1 MTAPAPRAQRWRALA
16 SMLCLAGA
24 ALASPAQ
31 AQAPATVEAASPEQ
45 HVGKVVLRQ
54 LVTPDLAVARRFY
67 GGLLGWTFRDL
78 QLGRTGYVEASA
90 DGHPVAGLIQRE
102 RPAGDRLQPAWLTF
116 ISVRDVDAARA
127 VAVEKGARVL
137 FEPRDVPGRGRQAV
151 LADPQ
156 GAVFAVLA
164 SSAGDPPDEL
174 PELGEWIWSSLSTV
188 DPDADAAFYQ
198 ALFDYQVFELQAD
211 AGAQH
216 LLLASDDLAR
226 ASVSTLPVE
235 ARQAHPRWLSYV
247 RVEDVAWKAALAV
260 SLGGRVLVE
269 PRLDRH
275 GGKVAVVAD
284 PLGAPFGLLEW
295 SDAWTKEVAK

>member
-1 MTAPAPRAQRWRALA
+1 MTAPAPRGNLWRALA
-16 SMLCLAGA
+16 PMLCLTGA
-24 ALASPAQ
+24 ALASPAE
-31 AQAPATVEAASPEQ
+31 AQATVEPARPEQ

-54 LVTPDLAVARRFY
+54 LVTPDLAVAKRFY

-78 QLGRTGYVEASA
+78 KLGKAEYAEASME
-90 DGHPVAGLIQRE
+90 GQPVAGLIQRD
-102 RPAGDRLQPAWLTF
+102 RPAGDRFQPAWLTF
-116 ISVRDVDAARA
+116 IAVRDVDAARA

-137 FEPRDVPGRGRQAV
+137 FEPRDVAGRGRQAV

-164 SSAGDPPDEL
+164 SSAGDPPDDL
-174 PELGEWIWSSLSTV
+174 PDLGEWIWSSLSTV

-198 ALFDYQVFELQAD
+198 AIFDYQIFELPAD

-226 ASVSTLPVE
+226 ASVNTLPVE